1 MMRIW
6 CRTLLLP
13 LALCGALTSARA
25 DPFREALE
33 AADAGRYGAAA
44 AGFFSLAR
52 SGDGEAAYNLAVL
65 YATGRGV
72 PQNST
77 EAAFWALKA
86 ELTGLTG
93 AGGLRRKLM
102 DPLPQETRDA
112 IAARTEAELT
122 PAAQSGDGA
131 AMLAL
136 AAIAA
141 SVRSAP
147 DPVAA
152 HAWQSIAAALDV
164 PGAVPAREASL
175 AMIPPA
181 EHPAAQDRARLA
193 FIDWCAARAEA
204 APPNCAVVTAA
215 AQPAPGS

>member
-1 MMRIW
+1 MRRIL
-6 CRTLLLP
+6 RRAPLLP
-13 LALCGALTSARA
+13 LVLCGALTAAGA
-25 DPFREALE
+25 DPFQQALD
-33 AADAGRYGAAA
+33 AADAGRFGAAA
-44 AGFFSLAR
+44 AGFFPLAQA
-52 SGDGEAAYNLAVL
+52 GDAEAAYNLAVL

-86 ELTGLTG
+86 ELIGLGG

-102 DPLPQETRDA
+102 DQLPQDTRDT
-112 IAARTEAELT
+112 IAARMEAELT

-164 PGAVPAREASL
+164 PGAVPARDSSL
-175 AMIPPA
+175 AMIPAA
-181 EHPAAQDRARLA
+181 ERPAAQDQARTA
-193 FIDWCAARAEA
+193 FIDWCAARGDV
-204 APPNCAVVTAA
+204 APANCAVVGVAL
-215 AQPAPGS
+215 QPAPES

>member
-1 MMRIW
+1 MR
-6 CRTLLLP
+6 RLRRGTLLLP
-13 LALCGALTSARA
+13 LVLCCTLTAAGA
-25 DPFREALE
+25 DPFQAALDD
-33 AADAGRYGAAA
+33 AGAGRYGAAA
-44 AGFFSLAR
+44 AGFFPLAQA
-52 SGDGEAAYNLAVL
+52 GDGEAAYNLAVL

-102 DPLPQETRDA
+102 DGLPQDTGDS
-112 IAARTEAELT
+112 IAARMEAELT
-122 PAAQSGDGA
+122 PAARAGDGA

-136 AAIAA
+136 AAILA
-141 SVRSAP
+141 SVRSEP
-147 DPVAA
+147 DPAAA

-164 PGAVPAREASL
+164 PGAVPARDASL
-175 AMIPPA
+175 TMIPAA
-181 EHPAAQDRARLA
+181 ERPAAQDQARLA
-193 FIDWCAARAEA
+193 FIDWCADRGDA

-215 AQPAPGS
+215 QGAPGS

>member
-6 CRTLLLP
+6 CRPLLLP
-13 LALCGALTSARA
+13 LVLCGALSAAGA
-25 DPFREALE
+25 DPFQTALDD
-33 AADAGRYGAAA
+33 ADAGRFGAAA
-44 AGFFSLAR
+44 AGFFPLAQG
-52 SGDGEAAYNLAVL
+52 GDGEAAYNLAVL

-72 PQNST
+72 PQNSS

-93 AGGLRRKLM
+93 AGTLRRKLM
-102 DPLPQETRDA
+102 DPLPQETREA

-122 PAAQSGDGA
+122 PAALSGDGA

-141 SVRSAP
+141 SVRPVP

-164 PGAVPAREASL
+164 PGAVPARDASL
-175 AMIPPA
+175 AMIPVS
-181 EHPAAQDRARLA
+181 ERPAAQDRARLA
-193 FIDWCAARAEA
+193 FIDWCAARDDQ
-204 APPNCAVVTAA
+204 APPNCAVVTADL
-215 AQPAPGS
+215 QPAPGT